1 MIPYFIILV
10 FYVVFTIET
19 SKPLTNSDSHR
30 ELALE
35 LGLGLELNRTGRG

>member
-10 FYVVFTIET
+10 FYVVFTI
-19 SKPLTNSDSHR
+19 TNSDSHR

-35 LGLGLELNRTGRG
+35 LGLGLELNWTRLAST